1 MKSPLIMSA
10 LASAMLLFTCLSAA
24 DEAQTKESVYGS
36 QLMTQKERTE
46 HRSKIRDA
54 KSAEEREKIRT
65 EHHEQ
70 MKVRAKEKGVT
81 IPDEP
86 PARGMGKGMGQGQ
99 GMGPGNGRGR
109 E

>member
-1 MKSPLIMSA
+1 MKNPLIMSA
-10 LASAMLLFTCLSAA
+10 LASAILLFSGLSAA
-24 DEAQTKESVYGS
+24 DETQAKESVYGS

-46 HRSKIRDA
+46 YRSKMRDA
-54 KSAEEREKIRT
+54 KSAEEREKIRA

-70 MKVRAKEKGVT
+70 MKERAKEKGVT

-86 PARGMGKGMGQGQ
+86 PARGMGQGMGQGQ

-109 E
+109 Q

>member
-1 MKSPLIMSA
+1 MKNPLIMSA
-10 LASAMLLFTCLSAA
+10 LAAVMLLFTGLSAA
-24 DEAQTKESVYGS
+24 DETQAKESVYGS

-46 HRSKIRDA
+46 YRSKMRDA
-54 KSAEEREKIRT
+54 KSAKEREKIRA

-86 PARGMGKGMGQGQ
+86 PARGKGMG
-99 GMGPGNGRGR
+99 MGAGGGRNR
-109 E
+109 